1 MIIGHIIWCQF
12 FRGILYDWWLFEPK
26 VLMIIMVVIV
36 VVVVVIVGVVV
47 VIVGVVVYVME
58 LEVLVE
64 LWRWLWWWWFLII
77 LRVTLL
83 SVENYDCGR
92 LLVFWFIVIILL
104 KTSVVSF
111 FVMSVKVVA
120 RPEI

>member
-1 MIIGHIIWCQF
+1 MIIGYIIRRQSL
-12 FRGILYDWWLFEPK
+12 RRLLYNWWLLEPK
-26 VLMIIMVVIV
+26 VLM
-36 VVVVVIVGVVV
+36 VVVIVGVIVVIIGVNV
-47 VIVGVVVYVME
+47 VIVGVVVYVVK
-58 LEVLVE
+58 LEVLVK
-64 LWRWLWWWWFLII
+64 LWRGLWWWWFLII

-104 KTSVVSF
+104 KTTVVSL

-120 RPEI
+120 RSEI